1 MDIFSISEGTGAMT
15 ALEHLSSLVGEEY
28 KP

>member
-1 MDIFSISEGTGAMT
+1 MDVLSIYERTGAMK
-15 ALEHLSSLVGEEY
+15 ALEHLSSLVGEEF